1 MCGIIGIVQ
10 NEGSVSQ
17 KLYEALC
24 RLEYRGYDSYGL
36 AVVVE
41 DKIFIQKNKGMLDDA
56 LNYLNFDEMNSPVG
70 IGHSRW
76 ATHGPPNRINS
87 HPHTDCSS
95 IVAVVHNGIIENF
108 IELRKELKDKG
119 HVFKSETDTEVIP
132 HLIEEELKK
141 KKGIKEAILSTV
153 ERIKG
158 TFALVVIHAHTPKKI
173 FCLRKDNPLILG
185 IGNGTTYCA
194 SDIPA
199 FLPYTNKVVLLKDN
213 ELAELTPEGF
223 KITNI
228 NTNELIER
236 KGHTIEW
243 KIEMAQKAG
252 FPHYMLK
259 EIHEQAQ
266 TIKNQLA
273 SQENVVKNIA
283 DAIAESEKVFLI
295 AAGTA
300 HYASLTL
307 SQGIVRYGKQ
317 VAQSIISAE
326 FNSVLPLIDENTTI
340 IGVSQSG
347 ETLDTIRAIRLAKEQ
362 GARIISLVNVIGS
375 SITRES
381 DEVFYIHAGPE
392 IGVAAT
398 KTYLGQV
405 LAGWRIL
412 NKLGERNGT
421 IDQAELEANKRL
433 FAKLPE
439 TITQTIQ
446 ESQVITREIGNK
458 IYQKKSSF
466 YLGRGTNLPTAM
478 EGALKMKEISYIHA
492 EAYPAGESKHGPIAL
507 IEEGFPVVFI
517 VPQDSTRDKMIGSIM
532 EMKARGAL
540 AIGVYSEGDKEIKG
554 LLDYSIPIDV
564 EYSDFLSTIPN
575 VIPMQMMSYYTSVK
589 RGLNPDKP
597 RNLAKSVT
605 VE

>member
-10 NEGSVSQ
+10 EEGSVSK

-36 AVVVE
+36 AVVLDE
-41 DKIFIQKNKGMLDDA
+41 KIFIQKNKGTLDDA
-56 LNYLNFDEMNSPVG
+56 LDYLDFDEMNSPVG

-95 IVAVVHNGIIENF
+95 TVAVVHNGIIENF
-108 IELRKELKDKG
+108 IELRKELKEKG

-141 KKGIKEAILSTV
+141 EKGIKEAILSTV
-153 ERIKG
+153 KRIKG
-158 TFALVVIHAHTPKKI
+158 TFALVVIHAHTPKKL
-173 FCLRKDNPLILG
+173 FCLRRDNPLILG
-185 IGNGTTYCA
+185 VGNGTIYCA

-213 ELAELTPEGF
+213 ELAELTPKGY

-228 NTNELIER
+228 ITNEPVIR

-266 TIKNQLA
+266 TINNQLA
-273 SQENVVKNIA
+273 SQENVVKSIA
-283 DAIAESEKVFLI
+283 DVIAESEKVFLI

-307 SQGIVRYGKQ
+307 AQGIVRYGKQ
-317 VAQSIISAE
+317 IAQPVISAE
-326 FNSVLPLIDENTTI
+326 FDSVLPLIDENTTV

-347 ETLDTIRAIRLAKEQ
+347 ETLDTIRAVRSAKEK
-362 GARIISLVNVIGS
+362 GAKIISLVNVIGS
-375 SITRES
+375 TITRES

-412 NKLGERNGT
+412 NKLGERKGT
-421 IDQAELEANKRL
+421 IDQAEVEVNKRL

-439 TITQTIQ
+439 TITRTIQ

-458 IYQKKSSF
+458 IYQKRSSF

-507 IEEGFPVVFI
+507 VEEGFPVVFI
-517 VPQDSTRDKMIGSIM
+517 APRDRTRDKMIGSIM

-540 AIGVYSEGDKEIKG
+540 AIGIYSEGDHEMKG
-554 LLDYSIPIDV
+554 LLDYSMPIAA

-605 VE
+605 VD